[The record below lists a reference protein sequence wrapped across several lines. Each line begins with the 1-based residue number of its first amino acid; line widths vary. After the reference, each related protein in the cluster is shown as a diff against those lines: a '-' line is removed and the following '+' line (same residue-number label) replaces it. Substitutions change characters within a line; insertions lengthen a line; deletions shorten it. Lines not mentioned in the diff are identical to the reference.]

1 MHSNLRLNGDAAGCC
16 NDNFQSSFT
25 VTATLI
31 LIFSTGALVVNRS
44 LDCRCYATRGHLAM
58 YAANAAEF
66 AWRDRLWRLQTCQPQ
81 AELHVLTTY

>member
-1 MHSNLRLNGDAAGCC
+1 METQLVAVMTTFNRHSLLLLHSFSY
-16 NDNFQSSFT
+16 FQL
-25 VTATLI
+25 VHCI
-31 LIFSTGALVVNRS
+31 VVNRS